1 MLGEVEG
8 AQNGFGGFTGR
19 VAFGKFAQVGQHHFV
34 VGFHV
39 LEGAQPE
46 RRVVAPDPD
55 GEPKYTDR
63 LNGPIQS
70 TAGDILYLTMEKMA
84 ADPRPGVHFLLSVHD
99 ELVLECPEEDAREV
113 ALWLK
118 EKMRSSIEDVLGK
131 DLGGEKSVEVSYGPS
146 WGETTEGV

>member
-1 MLGEVEG
+1 VFVPRPPRLLRSCRPLLRCRFVDRKTAARELL
-8 AQNGFGGFTGR
+8 AGR
-19 VAFGKFAQVGQHHFV
+19 TAG
-34 VGFHV
+34 
-39 LEGAQPE
+39 
-46 RRVVAPDPD
+46 RVVAPDPD

-70 TAGDILYLTMEKMA
+70 TAGDILYLTLEKMA